1 MYINILG
8 DVYAQFSVPRER
20 TIRDTSEAVRSRLVG
35 EGRLPLPL
43 PLPPPL
49 LPPPSHPHS
58 SLACSLFARPVTDV
72 KEIVNG
78 KEPRTK
84 HARAI
89 IDNGGVLSN
98 VLPPSLPPSLPA
110 TAATIPFPPPSLCL
124 SFRAQ
129 RDFAVPR
136 TSFIKPSTACKT
148 NARGE
153 PSRCGLALQ
162 IKHHDAADGA
172 EMGRGEERRGRRSQ
186 IARLARSVS
195 LARFH
200 FDKWTSYRALLLF
213 PR

>member
-89 IDNGGVLSN
+89 IDNGGVLSK

-110 TAATIPFPPPSLCL
+110 TAATIPFPPPLFVSL
-124 SFRAQ
+124 S
-129 RDFAVPR
+129 
-136 TSFIKPSTACKT
+136 
-148 NARGE
+148 ARKGIS
-153 PSRCGLALQ
+153 PF
-162 IKHHDAADGA
+162 
-172 EMGRGEERRGRRSQ
+172 
-186 IARLARSVS
+186 LARPLSNPQPH
-195 LARFH
+195 ARRTQEANPQ
-200 FDKWTSYRALLLF
+200 DVAL
-213 PR
+213 PCK

>member
-89 IDNGGVLSN
+89 IDNGGVLSK
-98 VLPPSLPPSLPA
+98 VLPPFLPPSLPA
-110 TAATIPFPPPSLCL
+110 TAATIPFPSSPPSL
-124 SFRAQ
+124 S
-129 RDFAVPR
+129 
-136 TSFIKPSTACKT
+136 
-148 NARGE
+148 
-153 PSRCGLALQ
+153 
-162 IKHHDAADGA
+162 
-172 EMGRGEERRGRRSQ
+172 
-186 IARLARSVS
+186 
-195 LARFH
+195 
-200 FDKWTSYRALLLF
+200 LF
-213 PR
+213 PRAKGFRRSSHVLYQTLNRMQDERKRRTLKMWPCLANKASRRG